1 MSTTREG
8 IILSDRQ
15 RFHWLRLIR
24 SQNVGP
30 QTFRQLIR
38 RYASAEAAL
47 EALPE
52 LARKGGRRQIRV
64 AGVDEV
70 ERELA
75 YAAKGGFRLVCIGEP
90 DYPQLLRQIDGPPPL
105 ICIKGNASIL
115 NRAAVGI
122 VGSRNASALGLRMT
136 ADFASELGKAGF
148 AIVSGFARGIDSS
161 AHRASL
167 STGTIAVM
175 AGGADHIYPPEN
187 DKLYAELLDRNGVF
201 ISEMPLGWT
210 PRSQD
215 FPRRNRLI
223 AGLGHGVLV
232 VEAAQ
237 RSGSLITARYAADA
251 GRLVFAI
258 PGSPR
263 DARARGP
270 NSLIKNGAALVDCS
284 ADIIEALTPLAPHL
298 PAQADLF
305 AAQGN
310 NCQEKP
316 AEIIL
321 SPTVDTPATGHDL
334 DEAERKR
341 VLHALSP
348 TPVDLETLSAAVE
361 VPVSKLYLALMELD
375 LAGRLVRHNG
385 GFISLLPE

>member
-1 MSTTREG
+1 MSNPREG
-8 IILSDRQ
+8 VELSDRQ

-30 QTFRQLIR
+30 QTFHQLIG
-38 RYASAEAAL
+38 RYASAETAL

-52 LARKGGRRQIRV
+52 LAREGGKRQIRV
-64 AGVDEV
+64 AGMDEV
-70 ERELA
+70 ERELTH
-75 YAAKGGFRLVCIGEP
+75 AAKGGFRFICIGEP
-90 DYPQLLRQIDGPPPL
+90 DYPHLLRQIDGPPPL
-105 ICIKGNASIL
+105 ICIKGNADIL
-115 NRAAVGI
+115 NRPAVGI
-122 VGSRNASALGLRMT
+122 VGSRNASALGLQIT
-136 ADFASELGKAGF
+136 ADFASELGGAGF
-148 AIVSGFARGIDSS
+148 VIVSGFARGIDSR

-210 PRSQD
+210 PRSKD

-223 AGLGHGVLV
+223 AGLGYGVLV

-284 ADIIEALTPLAPHL
+284 ADIIEALTPLVQHL
-298 PAQADLF
+298 SEQADLF
-305 AAQGN
+305 AAQDN
-310 NCQEKP
+310 NLREKP

-321 SPTVDTPATGHDL
+321 SSTAGSPATGHDL
-334 DEAERKR
+334 DKAERAR

-348 TPVDLETLSAAVE
+348 TPVALETLSAAVE
-361 VPVSKLYLALMELD
+361 IPVSKLYLALMELD

-385 GFISLLPE
+385 GLVSLLPE